1 VPEISARSRDRRRLS
16 GGGRLALIDVA
27 KLRIMTTFRLP
38 NAPLDEPELNAVESV
53 TLADGGDSI
62 VFGNPPGVARASR

>member
-1 VPEISARSRDRRRLS
+1 
-16 GGGRLALIDVA
+16 
-27 KLRIMTTFRLP
+27 MTTFRLP